1 MSVEPV
7 RVVLAGVHGHGRW
20 HLDNL
25 RRLADRGTV
34 RLAGVCDTKPVDA
47 AQLAGFGRPE
57 QASKLAP
64 LIRRTGAELVILA
77 TPIHTHAEL
86 GTEALR
92 AGAHL
97 LLEKPPAGSFADY
110 TRLSEVVSSTG
121 LACQVGFQ
129 SLGSAALPY
138 LRELLAENGLGP
150 VRGIGVAGAWA
161 RPAAYFERAPWA
173 GKRRLN
179 GIAVTD
185 GALTNPFA
193 HAIASA
199 LWLAGAEEPES
210 LREIDV
216 ELYRVNPIEAD
227 DTSCV
232 RLRVA
237 DGTVITVAV
246 SMCADRRHEP
256 AVVVHGQH
264 GQAEL
269 TYTTDEVCLRRPGA
283 PDQVTR
289 HPRTD
294 LLENLVEH
302 IRDGTELLVPLQRTG
317 AFMRVVDAVRRAA
330 EPRPIAPVHLAGRN
344 GGGRVLADIERLT
357 RRSADNLAMFSE
369 LEVPWAPAE
378 QVLRAGD
385 REVAAYRWRPDP
397 GLPATVAPRPH
408 LHTVRTLG
416 GVEVS
421 ETGPVDHPH
430 HLGVGVALSDVDGTN
445 FWGGRTYVRGQ
456 GPRWLDDHGSQRHLR
471 FTRRESCGFTE
482 LLDWVDRDGQTVARE
497 RRTVIAR
504 RHQASRLP
512 GCWELDFTFRLDAP
526 GRVPLTIRS
535 SHTKGR
541 AGAGYGG
548 FFWRAPASSIRRR
561 VFTAEGD
568 GEDAVNG
575 AAADWVALSGTSPS
589 GRAWTLIFTQ
599 SGPDRDRWF
608 ARERDYPGIGPGLAW
623 ERPLNTGSVTRRIRT
638 VVADGRLDRRTVA
651 ALIRR
656 TSER

>member
-25 RRLADRGTV
+25 RRLADRGAV
-34 RLAGVCDTKPVDA
+34 RLAGVCDTRPVDA
-47 AQLAGFGRPE
+47 AQLAGFGKPE
-57 QASKLAP
+57 QAGKLAP
-64 LIRRTGAELVILA
+64 LIRHTGAELVILA

-97 LLEKPPAGSFADY
+97 LLEKPPAGSYADY
-110 TRLSEVVSSTG
+110 TRLSEVVTSTG

-138 LRELLAENGLGP
+138 LRELLAGDQLGQ

-179 GIAVTD
+179 GFAVTD

-193 HAIASA
+193 HAVASA
-199 LWLAGAEEPES
+199 LSLAGAESPES

-216 ELYRVNPIEAD
+216 ELYRANPIEAD

-237 DGTVITVAV
+237 GGTVITVAV
-246 SMCADRRHEP
+246 SMCAERRHEP
-256 AVVVHGQH
+256 AVVVHGEH

-269 TYTTDEVCLRRPGA
+269 TYTTDEVCLRRPGV
-283 PDQVTR
+283 PDEVTR
-289 HPRTD
+289 HARTD
-294 LLENLVEH
+294 LLENLVAH
-302 IRDGTELLVPLQRTG
+302 IRTGAELLVPLQRTG

-330 EPRPIAPVHLAGRN
+330 EPRPIPPVHLAGQN
-344 GGGRVLADIERLT
+344 GGRVLAGIERLT
-357 RRSADNLAMFSE
+357 RRSAENLALFSE

-378 QVLRAGD
+378 QLLRVGD
-385 REVAAYRWRPDP
+385 RDVAAYRWHTD
-397 GLPATVAPRPH
+397 GLPQTVAPRPY
-408 LHTVRTLG
+408 LYSVRTLG
-416 GVEVS
+416 GTEVS
-421 ETGPVDHPH
+421 ETAPVDHPH
-430 HLGVGVALSDVDGTN
+430 HLGVGLAVSDVDGTN
-445 FWGGRTYVRGQ
+445 FWGGRTYVQNQ
-456 GPRWLDDHGSQRHLR
+456 GPRWLSDHGSQRHLR
-471 FTRRESCGFTE
+471 FARRESCGFTE
-482 LLDWVDRDGQTVARE
+482 LLEWVDPDGRVVARE

-504 RHQASRLP
+504 RHKPSRLP
-512 GCWELDFTFRLDAP
+512 GCWELDFTFRLDGAD
-526 GRVPLTIRS
+526 RLPLTIRS

-548 FFWRAPASSIRRR
+548 FFWRAPVSATRRR
-561 VFTAEGD
+561 VFTAEAD
-568 GEDAVNG
+568 GEDAING
-575 AAADWVALSGTSPS
+575 AAADWVGLSGTSPS
-589 GRAWTLIFTQ
+589 GRDWTLVFTQ
-599 SGPDRDRWF
+599 CGPDRDRWF

-623 ERPLNTGSVTRRIRT
+623 ERPLSTGSVSRRIRT
-638 VVADGRLDRRTVA
+638 VVADGRLDRRTAA